1 VVDEDALAWA
11 VREKEIR
18 AGLDVFEGE
27 PSAGEGAFQH
37 PLASLPLVYGTHHI
51 GASTQQAQEAIAAE
65 VVHIVRTYMHT
76 GRVLNVVNLADRTPA
91 KYLLVVRHLDRV
103 GVLAH
108 VFNCLR
114 EANINAQE
122 TENIIFAGAESA
134 VARIQLD
141 SAPTE
146 ATLHAIRQHECV
158 FSATLVPL
166 D

>member
-1 VVDEDALAWA
+1 
-11 VREKEIR
+11 
-18 AGLDVFEGE
+18 
-27 PSAGEGAFQH
+27 
-37 PLASLPLVYGTHHI
+37 VYGTHHI

-76 GRVLNVVNLADRTPA
+76 GRVPNVVNLADRTPA

>member
-1 VVDEDALAWA
+1 
-11 VREKEIR
+11 
-18 AGLDVFEGE
+18 
-27 PSAGEGAFQH
+27 
-37 PLASLPLVYGTHHI
+37 
-51 GASTQQAQEAIAAE
+51 
-65 VVHIVRTYMHT
+65 
-76 GRVLNVVNLADRTPA
+76 
-91 KYLLVVRHLDRV
+91 
-103 GVLAH
+103 

-146 ATLHAIRQHECV
+146 ATQHAIRQHECV

>member
-1 VVDEDALAWA
+1 
-11 VREKEIR
+11 
-18 AGLDVFEGE
+18 
-27 PSAGEGAFQH
+27 
-37 PLASLPLVYGTHHI
+37 
-51 GASTQQAQEAIAAE
+51 
-65 VVHIVRTYMHT
+65 
-76 GRVLNVVNLADRTPA
+76 
-91 KYLLVVRHLDRV
+91 
-103 GVLAH
+103 VLAH

-146 ATLHAIRQHECV
+146 ATLHAIRQHACV

-166 D
+166 GD